1 MLNINGMRQWNSI
14 DISDIIGRQYHCCL
28 EIYSHLEERVRISLQ
43 DEERTFL
50 SGKTAMSKGTE

>member
-1 MLNINGMRQWNSI
+1 MRQWNSI

-28 EIYSHLEERVRISLQ
+28 EIYSHLEEWVRISLQ
-43 DEERTFL
+43 DEERTFQ